1 MLASM
6 LSYSSI
12 IHLWTALKDNH
23 LRTPY
28 NQYSTLRL
36 QIKGLNSM
44 QGISAHMV
52 KNEAKSWKKLSRND
66 LHFTFHFT
74 DGNPKTK

>member
-1 MLASM
+1 
-6 LSYSSI
+6 
-12 IHLWTALKDNH
+12 
-23 LRTPY
+23 
-28 NQYSTLRL
+28 
-36 QIKGLNSM
+36 M